1 MELGENSYPMPG
13 LKIQTGEKKK
23 KDLNWVGISLV
34 VQWLRFWVSY
44 AGGPDSIPGQETEI
58 PRATTKN

>member
-23 KDLNWVGISLV
+23 K
-34 VQWLRFWVSY
+34 RFKLGRDVL
-44 AGGPDSIPGQETEI
+44 GGPMAAILSVLCRG
-58 PRATTKN
+58 PRFYPWSGN